1 MGDIVNSVMD
11 IFGAGPASK
20 QAAATESA
28 AAQSAAAAKYATDLQ
43 REMWQAQQA
52 QQQPWLQAGQNALN
66 KLIPLTDYTKFG
78 MNQFQADPG
87 YGFRLAEGQKAL
99 ERSAAARGGLLSGAT
114 GKNLLRYGQEMGS
127 QEYQNAFNRYQT
139 ERAAQ
144 LQPLQSLAGVGQTA
158 ANTLG
163 AAGQNYAANAG
174 NIASVNAANQGNAL
188 LNMGNIRASQYGTA
202 GSALNTALN
211 TNWAQ
216 VGNKLSGWF
225 GGGAGSQNYG
235 GSVQGNPDYI
245 YDL

>member
-78 MNQFQADPG
+78 MDQFQADPG

-114 GKNLLRYGQEMGS
+114 GKNLLRYGQIG
-127 QEYQNAFNRYQT
+127 
-139 ERAAQ
+139 RAH
-144 LQPLQSLAGVGQTA
+144 V
-158 ANTLG
+158 
-163 AAGQNYAANAG
+163 
-174 NIASVNAANQGNAL
+174 
-188 LNMGNIRASQYGTA
+188 
-202 GSALNTALN
+202 
-211 TNWAQ
+211 
-216 VGNKLSGWF
+216 
-225 GGGAGSQNYG
+225 
-235 GSVQGNPDYI
+235 
-245 YDL
+245 